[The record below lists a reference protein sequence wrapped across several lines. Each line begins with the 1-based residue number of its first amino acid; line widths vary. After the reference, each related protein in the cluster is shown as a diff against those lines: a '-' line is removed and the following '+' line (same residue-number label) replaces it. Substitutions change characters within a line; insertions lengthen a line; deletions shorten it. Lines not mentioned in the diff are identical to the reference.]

1 MAFDVHLMRCIP
13 AVFWK
18 TGWDLSVFFTSSKQ
32 TVLRG
37 FPDRGMV
44 NGAQFGRIFASLIKD
59 LKMGV
64 FLAIAV
70 DSSIENILKF
80 SEF

>member
-1 MAFDVHLMRCIP
+1 M
-13 AVFWK
+13 
-18 TGWDLSVFFTSSKQ
+18 G
-32 TVLRG
+32 
-37 FPDRGMV
+37 
-44 NGAQFGRIFASLIKD
+44 NGAQFGRIFASLIMD

-64 FLAIAV
+64 FSAIAV

>member
-1 MAFDVHLMRCIP
+1 M
-13 AVFWK
+13 
-18 TGWDLSVFFTSSKQ
+18 SVFFTSSKR

-37 FPDRGMV
+37 FPDRGMG
-44 NGAQFGRIFASLIKD
+44 NGAQFGRVFASLTKD

-70 DSSIENILKF
+70 DSSIETILRF
-80 SEF
+80 SEV